1 VNFRRLE
8 FAPHICLFLSLCAP
22 FTRAQQAGLMPVA
35 ANTTSASAAVST
47 DPTLVVRGG
56 VYHLRKGDSV
66 DLVFDLCPEF
76 NQTLTVSPDGLIS
89 LKATDT
95 IQAAGSTLPE
105 LASAI
110 NTAYRSILNNPHVA
124 LSLKATD
131 IEKPFFIATGQ
142 VVKPGKYDLQSET
155 TVLQAL
161 TIAGGFTDVAKTSNV
176 ILYRRLAEAQ
186 FQPTVINVKKLLTA
200 HEVASDVY
208 MHPGDMLYV
217 PKSQYGKLKPFIPNT
232 NVFLDPL
239 SY

>member
-1 VNFRRLE
+1 MNFRRLE
-8 FAPHICLFLSLCAP
+8 FAPHICLLLALCPSFA
-22 FTRAQQAGLMPVA
+22 RAQQSGLMPVA
-35 ANTTSASAAVST
+35 ANASAASATVST

-56 VYHLRKGDSV
+56 VYHLRKGDSI

-89 LKATDT
+89 LKAADT
-95 IQAAGSTLPE
+95 IQAAGSTLSE
-105 LASAI
+105 LATSI

-124 LSLKATD
+124 ISLKATD
-131 IEKPFFIATGQ
+131 IERPYFIATGQ

-186 FQPTVINVKKLLTA
+186 YQPTVVNVKKLLAAREMT
-200 HEVASDVY
+200 SDVY

>member
-1 VNFRRLE
+1 MNFRRLE
-8 FAPHICLFLSLCAP
+8 FAPHICLLLALCPSFAK
-22 FTRAQQAGLMPVA
+22 AQQSGLMPVA
-35 ANTTSASAAVST
+35 ADASAAATVTT

-56 VYHLRKGDSV
+56 VYHIRKGDSI

-76 NQTLTVSPDGLIS
+76 NQTLAVSPDGLIS
-89 LKATDT
+89 LKAADT
-95 IQAAGSTLPE
+95 IQAAGSTLSE
-105 LASAI
+105 LATSI
-110 NTAYRSILNNPHVA
+110 NAAYRSILNNPHVA
-124 LSLKATD
+124 ISLKATD
-131 IEKPFFIATGQ
+131 IERPFFIATGQ

-186 FQPTVINVKKLLTA
+186 YQPTVVNVKKLLAAREMT
-200 HEVASDVY
+200 SDVY